1 MTMALNGS
9 ESVREALVSRIDAMG
24 HHAGRLTIND
34 MASELEEVRRLAAR
48 HGMTPAVTVVH
59 ALDSALARG
68 EHGPL
73 ILGWLEI
80 LRDAVRCGTS
90 DPAACEAF
98 AAVCAVRQAR

>member
-1 MTMALNGS
+1 MTVARDGS
-9 ESVREALVSRIDAMG
+9 DSVRDALVSRIDAMG
-24 HHAGRLTIND
+24 QHAGRLTIND
-34 MASELEEVRRLAAR
+34 MASELEEVRRVATR
-48 HGMTPAVTVVH
+48 HGIAPAVTVVH

-80 LRDAVRCGTS
+80 LRDAVRCGVT

-98 AAVCAVRQAR
+98 AAACAVRQAR